1 MDANDKELRKM
12 ALAKLKKP
20 LDRAWE
26 ALETGEK
33 WGGRVTGIRLPLLAI
48 LTHSKLK

>member
-1 MDANDKELRKM
+1 MDMNDKELRRI

-26 ALETGEK
+26 PLETGEK

-48 LTHSKLK
+48 FIHSKLK